1 MSALAKRL
9 VKVSKRKLGRDNL
22 SATLLLGLGK
32 EVGVLLVRRHGE
44 LGLGPKV
51 GGQVAVGVTNGSE
64 GSLDKVAQGAGGT
77 ESLGVA
83 VSDTSELEKL
93 LGDGGSNDTGTTG
106 GRDQAGDGGTALSGD
121 LAGNGVGLV
130 QNGTPVSAT
139 DGDDREL
146 GEDDG
151 TTDGSGNLLGALD
164 TETDVAVGVTNDDE
178 SLKAGTL
185 TGTGLLLDGHDLHDL
200 ILEGGQEVVNDLVLL
215 DGERE
220 QVDLLDRLNLAVLD
234 ETSELGDGSPGLLLV
249 LASTATSTTKATVTT
264 ATTTT
269 VTASKTTTSCKMGE
283 ERNIGT
289 DLVYLQ

>member
-44 LGLGPKV
+44 LGLGPEV
-51 GGQVAVGVTNGSE
+51 GGQVRVSVTNGSK
-64 GSLDKVAQGAGGT
+64 GGLDKVTQGTGGT

-93 LGDGGSNDTGTTG
+93 LGDGGSDDTGTAG
-106 GRDQAGDGGTALSGD
+106 GRDQTGDGGTALSGD

-130 QNGTPVSAT
+130 QDGTPVTAT
-139 DGDDREL
+139 DGDDGQL

-178 SLKAGTL
+178 SLEAGTL

-200 ILEGGQEVVNDLVLL
+200 VLEGRQEVVDDLVLL
-215 DGERE
+215 DREGEE
-220 QVDLLDRLNLAVLD
+220 VDLLDRLDLAVLD
-234 ETSELGDGSPGLLLV
+234 ETSELGDGSPGLLLI
-249 LASTATSTTKATVTT
+249 LASTATSTTTT
-264 ATTTT
+264 AVTSAATTT
-269 VTASKTTTSCKMGE
+269 VTTSKTTTSCKFAK
-283 ERNIGT
+283 ERSRG
-289 DLVYLQ
+289 